1 MRGQVRWRREA
12 WAVLQ
17 VAAWHWRRA
26 WLAACLLLA
35 AAAQAADA
43 PALLTVV
50 DGPATVIDG
59 ARQLGAVAGQRLAAG
74 SIIDTGASTP
84 LVRVEF
90 ADGSALDLGPDTHV
104 MLLPPGLAGSGPRG
118 PAFYLLQGWAK
129 HTSAKGATVAGQLA
143 PQLELLQVAGVTV
156 GRVAGD
162 EAMLFMESGKAQL
175 LERKLKGGGTQV
187 LKGGDF
193 YARSGADKGSVAPKP
208 AQAFLSGLPRSFRD
222 TLPLLA
228 AQFKGKA
235 VEARPMP
242 APTYAAMK
250 AWLSAEPVIR
260 REFPKRF
267 VTLAH
272 DAAFREGLAKN
283 LAAHPEWEPVLYPK
297 PASGAS
303 R

>member
-1 MRGQVRWRREA
+1 MRRRQ
-12 WAVLQ
+12 W
-17 VAAWHWRRA
+17 A
-26 WLAACLLLA
+26 WLAAGLLVA
-35 AAAQAADA
+35 TAVQAADG

-59 ARQLGAVAGQRLAAG
+59 ARQLGATPGQRLAPA
-74 SIIDTGASTP
+74 SIIDTGPNTP

-162 EAMLFMESGKAQL
+162 ESALFIESGKAQL
-175 LERKLKGGGTQV
+175 LERKLKGAAPQA
-187 LKGGDF
+187 LKSGDF
-193 YARSGADKGSVAPKP
+193 YTRSGADKGSVAAKP
-208 AQAFLSGLPRSFRD
+208 ASAFLSGLPRSFRD
-222 TLPLLA
+222 TLPPLA

-235 VEARPMP
+235 VEARPLP
-242 APTYAAMK
+242 APAYAALK
-250 AWLSAEPVIR
+250 PWLSAEPVIR
-260 REFPKRF
+260 REFPRRF
-267 VTLAH
+267 ATLAQ